1 MAGNVSTPGATVV
14 SRVLSVLYAFDDR
27 HRRLTATEVARRTG
41 LPVPTAHRLL
51 RELVAGEAITRG
63 ADGRYAIGRRLWD
76 VGMLAPEQTE
86 LQHVASPFLSDIHAA
101 TRATVHLAVRDGME
115 VLYLDRLSG
124 RASVPVV
131 SRAGSRL
138 PLHPTGV
145 GKVLL
150 AHAPEELCERYLA
163 GPLRRPTIHT
173 ITHPD
178 RLRRQLAAVRR
189 DGYATTADEMTLGA
203 CSIAVPIA
211 RARAERG
218 SGAVEHEVVA
228 ALGIVVPSL
237 KRERTRLLAA
247 LQVAAQGIG
256 RSLP

>member
-1 MAGNVSTPGATVV
+1 MSGKVSPPGATVV
-14 SRVLSVLYAFDDR
+14 SRVLAVLYAFDNG
-27 HRRLTATEVARRTG
+27 HRRLGVTALARRAG

-51 RELVAGEAITRG
+51 RELVAGEALTRD

-86 LQHVASPFLSDIHAA
+86 LQQVASPFLSDIHAA
-101 TRATVHLAVRDGME
+101 TRATVHLAVRDGTE

-138 PLHPTGV
+138 PLHATGV

-150 AHAPEELCERYLA
+150 AHAPVDVRDDYLA
-163 GPLRRPTIHT
+163 AALRRPTVHT
-173 ITHPD
+173 VTHPE

-189 DGYATTADEMTLGA
+189 EGCATTEDEMTLGA
-203 CSIAVPIA
+203 CSLAVPIV
-211 RARAERG
+211 RT
-218 SGAVEHEVVA
+218 GAAGGEPGVVA
-228 ALGIVVPSL
+228 ALGIVVPAL
-237 KRERTRLLAA
+237 KRERTRLLTA
-247 LQVAAQGIG
+247 LQVAARGIG

>member
-1 MAGNVSTPGATVV
+1 MSGNVSTPGASVV
-14 SRVLSVLYAFDDR
+14 SRVLAVLYAFDNG
-27 HRRLTATEVARRTG
+27 HRRLGVTDLARRAD
-41 LPVPTAHRLL
+41 LPVPTVHRLL
-51 RELVAGEAITRG
+51 RELLAGEALTRD

-86 LQHVASPFLSDIHAA
+86 LQQVASPFLSDIHAA
-101 TRATVHLAVRDGME
+101 TRATVHLAVRDGRE

-138 PLHPTGV
+138 PLHATGV

-150 AHAPEELCERYLA
+150 AHAPAEMQDDYLTA
-163 GPLRRPTIHT
+163 ELRRPTVHT

-178 RLRRQLAAVRR
+178 RLRRQLASVRR
-189 DGYATTADEMTLGA
+189 EGYATTEDEMTLGA
-203 CSIAVPIA
+203 CSIAVPILRQA
-211 RARAERG
+211 SA
-218 SGAVEHEVVA
+218 SGAPEVAA
-228 ALGIVVPSL
+228 ALGIVVPTL
-237 KRERTRLLAA
+237 KRERTRLLTA
-247 LQVAAQGIG
+247 LQVAARGIG

>member
-14 SRVLSVLYAFDDR
+14 SRVLSVLYAFDDA
-27 HRRLTATEVARRTG
+27 HRRLTATEVARRAD

-51 RELVAGEAITRG
+51 RELLAGEAVTRG

-86 LQHVASPFLSDIHAA
+86 LQQLASPFLSDIHAA
-101 TRATVHLAVRDGME
+101 TRATVHLAVRDGTE
-115 VLYLDRLSG
+115 ALYLDRLAG

-138 PLHPTGV
+138 PLHATGV

-150 AHAPEELCERYLA
+150 AHAPEEVREDYLA
-163 GPLRRPTIHT
+163 GPLRRPTPHT
-173 ITHPD
+173 VTHPD
-178 RLRRQLAAVRR
+178 RLRRQLAAARR
-189 DGYATTADEMTLGA
+189 DGYATTVDEMTLGA
-203 CSIAVPIA
+203 CSIAVPIM
-211 RARAERG
+211 R
-218 SGAVEHEVVA
+218 SGDDDVVA
-228 ALGIVVPSL
+228 ALGIVVPTL
-237 KRERTRLLAA
+237 KRERTRLLVA
-247 LQVAAQGIG
+247 LQVAARGIG

>member
-1 MAGNVSTPGATVV
+1 MPGNVSSPGATVV
-14 SRVLSVLYAFDDR
+14 SRVLAVLYAFDNG
-27 HRRLTATEVARRTG
+27 HRRLGVTELARRAD
-41 LPVPTAHRLL
+41 LPVPTVHRLL
-51 RELVAGEAITRG
+51 RELVAGEALTRDSG
-63 ADGRYAIGRRLWD
+63 GRYAIGRRLWD

-86 LQHVASPFLSDIHAA
+86 LQQVASPFLSDIHAA
-101 TRATVHLAVRDGME
+101 TRATVHLAVRDGAE

-138 PLHPTGV
+138 PLHSTGV

-150 AHAPEELCERYLA
+150 AHAPAQLREDYLA
-163 GPLRRPTIHT
+163 TDLRRPTVHT
-173 ITHPD
+173 ITHPE

-189 DGYATTADEMTLGA
+189 EGYATTEDEMTLGA

-211 RARAERG
+211 RAA
-218 SGAVEHEVVA
+218 SGDGEQEVVA
-228 ALGIVVPSL
+228 ALGIVVPTL
-237 KRERTRLLAA
+237 KRERTRLLTA
-247 LQVAAQGIG
+247 LQVAARGIG